1 MSKAKLAILIVGAGA
16 IGRGFI
22 APYYSKKYDIYF
34 ADCDKGVI
42 EKFSTQNSSY
52 VTAFSVSNGYKLLS
66 VSYQACFDINN
77 LTALPQNISYAF
89 FAVGIKHLGVAA
101 KKIADLCHK
110 NQFQAVY
117 SVENDSDSKL
127 VLDSCFDGICPAFFG
142 VPDVITSSDAPQHL
156 KIKHPLCLV
165 SEQGE
170 LYLEGDL
177 LESDASQQ
185 PEGYVHMH
193 WLCKKYLHNTPHA
206 ALAYLGAQK
215 GYQYIHQSAQDP
227 KIAAITQNIMS
238 QVLTVLSKEF
248 HFDNDFMQAYLDK
261 EWKRFTDNKLY
272 DPILRVGRNP
282 LIKLSSNERI
292 VYVLSLLEKHG
303 LPTQEL
309 VKVIAVALTYPHDS
323 ELMHI
328 RDQLDLSELITQV
341 TGINSTSQLG
351 KQIIKA
357 FNNELVAVV

>member
-1 MSKAKLAILIVGAGA
+1 MSKAKPAILIVGAGA

-22 APYYSKKYDIYF
+22 APYYAKQYDIYF
-34 ADCDKGVI
+34 ADSDKGLI

-52 VTAFSVSNGYKLLS
+52 VTAFSVSNGYKLTS
-66 VSYQACFDINN
+66 VNYQACFDINN
-77 LTALPQNISYAF
+77 LTTLPQNISYVI

-101 KKIADLCHK
+101 NKIANICDK
-110 NQFQAVY
+110 NQLQAVY
-117 SVENDSDSKL
+117 SVENDSESTL
-127 VLDSCFDGICPAFFG
+127 VLDSYFDGICPAFFG

-156 KIKHPLCLV
+156 KVKYPLCLV

-170 LYLEGDL
+170 LYLEGNM

-185 PEGYVHMH
+185 PKSYVQMH
-193 WLCKKYLHNTPHA
+193 WICKKYLHNTPHA

-215 GYQYIHQSAQDP
+215 GYQYIHQSAQNP
-227 KIAAITQNIMS
+227 KIAVITQNIMN
-238 QVLTVLSKEF
+238 QVLAVLSKEF
-248 HFDNDFMQAYLDK
+248 HFDNAFMQAYIDK

-292 VYVLSLLEKHG
+292 VHVLSLLEKHG
-303 LPTQEL
+303 LPTQD
-309 VKVIAVALTYPHDS
+309 VIKVIGVALTYPHDS
-323 ELMHI
+323 ELMQI
-328 RDQLDLSELITQV
+328 RNKLDLSELITQV
-341 TGINSTSQLG
+341 TGINSTSLLS

-357 FNNELVAVV
+357 FKDVLVEVV